1 MMTKIIIEVKGM
13 SCMVCAGKVES
24 TVKGLPG
31 VEDAAVNFPAKT
43 ITINYNPKETD
54 LTTIAKRVKEIG
66 FELVLDVTKTT
77 LNVNGM
83 SCVVCAGKV
92 ETAVKNM
99 TGVVDAAVNFPSKT
113 ITVQYIAKEVSLDD
127 IAKKVKDTGFEL
139 VLDENKV
146 TLQVNGMS
154 CMVCAGKV
162 ESTVQ
167 AMPGVQSASV
177 NFPAKTITISYN
189 TKKIKLSTIA
199 KKVKE
204 MGFELVIDKE
214 ENQEANEYKKAR
226 LRLIITWAL
235 ASQVMV
241 ISMTS
246 MKSDLLAQWAACLI
260 TLFILAGPGAA
271 FFSKAWKMLKIKS
284 ANMDTLVALST
295 ATAWIF
301 SVVLLIFPDF
311 AQEHGLGDHKYF
323 DSAAMIAAFVLTGRL
338 IEERAK
344 NSTTTAIKKLMQLQ
358 PESAVVVDDEGMEQT
373 YPIDEI
379 KPGMKVKIMPG
390 ARIPVDAKIVSGESF
405 VDESMLTGESQQ
417 IEKAKGDSVFS
428 GTINTTGALIVNVEK
443 NHDETT
449 LAHMVEMV
457 REAQG
462 SKAPVQRIADIISK
476 YFTFGVL
483 TISILTFI
491 IWFII
496 GGPEYASKA
505 LICAVSVLVIA
516 CPCALGLATPTAITV
531 GIGRAAENHI
541 LIKDATALEKVCN
554 IKAVVLDKT
563 GTLTEGHPIVTSM
576 KRSPET
582 TDDDLAIFM
591 AMEKRSEHPLAEE
604 IVNQLHRQDIT
615 PAKVDIVNAIV
626 GKGVETTVNGVTYWA
641 GNKSLAQIH
650 ECTQVSN
657 LVQQDM
663 TMVYFGKGNQL
674 LTILSLADTVK
685 DSSPIAVEQM
695 RQLGLRVYML
705 TGDNKAVAE
714 RVANEANISDFK
726 ASMSPDDKDKFIID
740 LQKQGKMVAMIGDG
754 INDSQA
760 LARADVSI
768 AMGSGTDIA
777 METAMMT
784 FTTSDLIQ
792 LPKAMKLSKTTM
804 RIVKQNLFWAFIY
817 NIIGIPVAA
826 GALFPVLGITINP
839 MWASAAMAVSSL
851 TVVLNS
857 LRLKIIKIK

>member
-1 MMTKIIIEVKGM
+1 MTTKIIIEVRGM
-13 SCMVCAGKVES
+13 NCMVCAGKVES
-24 TVKGLPG
+24 TVKGMPG
-31 VEDAAVNFPAKT
+31 VEDASVNFPAKT
-43 ITINYNPKETD
+43 ITINYNPEETN

-77 LNVNGM
+77 LQVNGM

-92 ETAVKNM
+92 ESNVKAM
-99 TGVVDAAVNFPSKT
+99 PGVVDAVVNFPSKSIT
-113 ITVQYIAKEVSLDD
+113 INYVAKEIKLED
-127 IAKKVKDTGFEL
+127 IAKRVKEIGFEL
-139 VLDENKV
+139 VLDESKA

-154 CMVCAGKV
+154 CVVCANKLETAV
-162 ESTVQ
+162 KEL
-167 AMPGVQSASV
+167 PGVQNASV
-177 NFPAKTITISYN
+177 NFPAKTITINYN
-189 TKKIKLSTIA
+189 TQKIRLTTIA
-199 KKVKE
+199 KKAKD
-204 MGFELVIDKE
+204 MGFEIVLEQNEDKE
-214 ENQEANEYKKAR
+214 VNEYTLAR
-226 LRLIITWAL
+226 LRLIVTWAL
-235 ASQVMV
+235 AIPVMV

-246 MKSDLLAQWAACLI
+246 MKSSLLAQWAACLI
-260 TLFILAGPGAA
+260 TLFILVGPGAT

-301 SVVLLIFPDF
+301 SVVLLIFPEF

-323 DSAAMIAAFVLTGRL
+323 DSAAMISAFVLTGRL

-358 PESAVVVDDEGMEQT
+358 PDSAVVVSDDGTEQT
-373 YPIDEI
+373 FPIDEI
-379 KPGMKVKIMPG
+379 QPGMKVKIMPG
-390 ARIPVDAKIVSGESF
+390 ARIPVDATVVSGESF
-405 VDESMLTGESQQ
+405 VDESMLTGESHQ
-417 IEKAKGDSVFS
+417 IEKTKGDNVFT

-483 TISILTFI
+483 TVSILTFVL
-491 IWFII
+491 WFLI
-496 GGPEYASKA
+496 GGPEFASKA

-604 IVNQLHRQDIT
+604 IVNQLDRQGIT
-615 PAKVDIVNAIV
+615 PAKVEIVNAVV
-626 GKGVETTVNGVTYWA
+626 GKGVETRINNEVYWA
-641 GNKSLAQIH
+641 GNESLAEMH
-650 ECTQVSN
+650 ECSQVST
-657 LVQQDM
+657 LVQHDM
-663 TMVYFGKGNQL
+663 TMVYFGKGKQL

-695 RQLGLRVYML
+695 RQLGLRVFML

-714 RVANEANISDFK
+714 RVANEANISDFQ

-826 GALFPVLGITINP
+826 GALFPVFGITINP

-857 LRLKIIKIK
+857 LRLKIINIK